1 MSEAIDGEPA
11 FPVPVGERE
20 FWDREENGSPNGMSL
35 RDWFAGMA
43 LQGVIAGSGYPMFDD
58 HGENRGQAQNSIQ
71 EALTDGPGP
80 PHRESNSTCST
91 WAWIAYCTAD
101 AMLAARKEGV

>member
-1 MSEAIDGEPA
+1 MKTPNDGEPA

-43 LQGVIAGSGYPMFDD
+43 LQGQLSC
-58 HGENRGQAQNSIQ
+58 GETCA
-71 EALTDGPGP
+71 ALSKANVTGLEVARSCYD
-80 PHRESNSTCST
+80 
-91 WAWIAYCTAD
+91 WAD
-101 AMLAARKEGV
+101 AMLAARKEGA